1 MKVRTGDDLL
11 LKCPRGHP
19 LPKRVKGRGRCT
31 PDECCVAVGG
41 AHGAVKVAHAAGPMA
56 VAETNGFAEETE
68 RLLDARG
75 RMTAWDKHHPLPKLG
90 EPPKLK
96 QGQSV
101 FQYLRERT
109 AQAAPLALE
118 RIIRKALLVPG
129 PQGDAAADN
138 ILDRVGFTR
147 KGDAPIE
154 FNGPVSI
161 INLDPSRV
169 PLLRQKA
176 DVVDGVLL
184 QSTTQGAVHGEQVS
198 GDEEEGAALADG
210 AGDDGAGAG
219 EGERES

>member
-1 MKVRTGDDLL
+1 MKVRTGDELL
-11 LKCPRGHP
+11 LTCPRGHK
-19 LPKRVKGRGRCT
+19 LPKRVKNRGRCT
-31 PDECCVAVGG
+31 PDECCVSTTG

-75 RMTAWDKHHPLPKLG
+75 RMSAWDQHHPLPRLG
-90 EPPKLK
+90 EAPKLK

-101 FQYLRERT
+101 FAYLRERT

-176 DVVDGVLL
+176 DVEGEFKQLPP
-184 QSTTQGAVHGEQVS
+184 QGAVHGEQVS
-198 GDEEEGAALADG
+198 GDEEGESDVAAS

-219 EGERES
+219 EGERKS